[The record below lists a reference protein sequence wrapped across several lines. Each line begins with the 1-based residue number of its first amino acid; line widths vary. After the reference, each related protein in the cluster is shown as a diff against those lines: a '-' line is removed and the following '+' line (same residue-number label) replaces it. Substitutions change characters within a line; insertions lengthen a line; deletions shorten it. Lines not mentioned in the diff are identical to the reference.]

1 MYELKRPFWYVAPT
15 RARAPAGAPRKW
27 TTRNREKSF
36 LRANLLH
43 FGGRKLGQ
51 WYFGLLGRFIS
62 LENAFLHPP
71 LQILA
76 PQTGLDTPF
85 WSWDRFWPKS
95 AVPQKKSQKFTQMR
109 HFFEDVWAKM
119 PILVCGSHARAR
131 ALPVTVNFFHGFW
144 KPWNFFTVF
153 ENRENF
159 SRFWKCSN
167 FAPGFFLGCM
177 G

>member
-119 PILVCGSHARAR
+119 PILVCGSHARAAAEEQNER
-131 ALPVTVNFFHGFW
+131 LETV
-144 KPWNFFTVF
+144 KKVF
-153 ENRENF
+153 ERQTCYILGSENYCCETVGPH
-159 SRFWKCSN
+159 RRVQ
-167 FAPGFFLGCM
+167 A
-177 G
+177 